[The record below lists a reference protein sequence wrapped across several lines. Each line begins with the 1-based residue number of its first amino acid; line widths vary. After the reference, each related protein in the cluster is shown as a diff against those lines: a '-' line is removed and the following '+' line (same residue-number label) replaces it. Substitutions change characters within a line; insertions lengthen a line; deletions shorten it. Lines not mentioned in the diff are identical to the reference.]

1 MCPLKHEELVSII
14 IPVYNVE
21 QYLTA
26 CLDSVIGQTY
36 QNLEIILVNDGST
49 DGSPEICREYAARDQ
64 RIKVIDEEN
73 KGLSGARNAG
83 IEAAN
88 GLYTLFLD
96 SDDWVEPEL
105 VSRSVQV
112 MEEKQ
117 ADLVA
122 FSLRTHYEDGRE
134 PEDWI
139 IDEGDVSLTSDEERL
154 RYIAT
159 EYMTCG
165 IRFEVWNKL
174 IRTSLIR
181 EHHLRFED
189 NKKIFAED
197 ICFFSYY
204 LAFASR
210 VVSIGDVLHH
220 YRVRSTSLTG
230 GARGM
235 EAPKIVKFTALA
247 RTIYRFYEKNLPD
260 SGLVRNFE
268 YIYAAL
274 MHDQYKRVPY
284 REIPAAASA
293 VDGDRFFDFITE
305 KTYRQRFSFYRY
317 FGIRMGDLLADESF
331 AVRNRHRKALFAP
344 SVPCVEL
351 KRKIRTGLKNAAGI
365 RRRQEK

>member
-1 MCPLKHEELVSII
+1 MCALKHEELVSII

-21 QYLTA
+21 KYLEV
-26 CLDSVIGQTY
+26 CLDSVVGQTY
-36 QNLEIILVNDGST
+36 RNLEIILVNDGSM
-49 DGSPEICREYAARDQ
+49 DGSPDICRAYALRDR
-64 RIKVIDEEN
+64 RITVIDEEN

-83 IEAAN
+83 LEMAH

-96 SDDWVEPEL
+96 SDDWIEPEL
-105 VSRSVQV
+105 VSRSVRV
-112 MEEKQ
+112 MEEKH

-139 IDEGDVSLTSDEERL
+139 IEEGDACLASDEERL
-154 RYIAT
+154 CYIAT

-181 EHHLRFED
+181 EHHLFFED
-189 NKKIFAED
+189 NREIFAED
-197 ICFFSYY
+197 ICFFAYY
-204 LAFASR
+204 LAFANR
-210 VVSIGDVLHH
+210 VVSIRDILYH
-220 YRVRSTSLTG
+220 YRVRSASLTG

-247 RTIYRFYEKNLPD
+247 KTIYRFYEKNLPD

-268 YIYAAL
+268 YIYASL

-293 VDGDRFFDFITE
+293 ADGDRFFEFITE
-305 KTYRQRFSFYRY
+305 KTYRERFSFYRY

-331 AVRNRHRKALFAP
+331 AVRNRHRKAMFAP

-351 KRKIRTGLKNAAGI
+351 KRKVRTELKNAAGK
-365 RRRQEK
+365 RRR

>member
-1 MCPLKHEELVSII
+1 MCALKHEELVSII

-21 QYLTA
+21 KYLEV
-26 CLDSVIGQTY
+26 CLDSVVGQTY
-36 QNLEIILVNDGST
+36 RNLEIILVNDGSM
-49 DGSPEICREYAARDQ
+49 DGSPDICRAYALRDR
-64 RIKVIDEEN
+64 RITVIDEEN

-83 IEAAN
+83 LEMAH

-96 SDDWVEPEL
+96 SDDWIEPEL
-105 VSRSVQV
+105 VSRSVRV
-112 MEEKQ
+112 MEEKH

-139 IDEGDVSLTSDEERL
+139 IEEGDACLASDEERL
-154 RYIAT
+154 CYIAT

-181 EHHLRFED
+181 EHHLFFED
-189 NKKIFAED
+189 NRKIFAED
-197 ICFFSYY
+197 ICFFAYY
-204 LAFASR
+204 LAFANR
-210 VVSIGDVLHH
+210 VVSIRDILYH
-220 YRVRSTSLTG
+220 YRVRSASLTG

-247 RTIYRFYEKNLPD
+247 KTIYRFYEKNLPD

-268 YIYAAL
+268 YIYASL

-293 VDGDRFFDFITE
+293 ADGDRFFDFITE

-331 AVRNRHRKALFAP
+331 AVRNRHRPVLFAS

-351 KRKIRTGLKNAAGI
+351 KRKIRTGIKNAGDR
-365 RRRQEK
+365 RRRQDT

>member
-1 MCPLKHEELVSII
+1 MCALKHEELVSII

-197 ICFFSYY
+197 IC
-204 LAFASR
+204 L
-210 VVSIGDVLHH
+210 
-220 YRVRSTSLTG
+220 
-230 GARGM
+230 RGM